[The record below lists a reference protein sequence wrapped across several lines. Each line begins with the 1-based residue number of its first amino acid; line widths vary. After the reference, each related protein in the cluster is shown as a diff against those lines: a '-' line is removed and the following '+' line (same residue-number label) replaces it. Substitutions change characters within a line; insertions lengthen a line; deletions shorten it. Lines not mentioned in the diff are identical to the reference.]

1 MEPESSSLRQCRP
14 RLHDGKPPS
23 PPPTT
28 EGEETGDWAE
38 LPRDAL
44 LIVLHK
50 LEILDIIFGVGHVCH
65 SWRRVTQ
72 EEPELWRRIDMLRL
86 AKLEPHRYSQFQS
99 LAHSIARRSA
109 GQCESFWAIGF
120 PDYYFTV
127 FSHGVTRAPML
138 KSLRLICCNMFSF
151 SLKEAIPKFPQLE
164 ELELS
169 LHTDMFNDMYEVC
182 AAAAEACPLL
192 KTLRLNKQR
201 YHCNSRVEDKEA
213 MEIGKMHGL
222 RSLQLFG
229 NSLGNDGLAA
239 ILDGCPQ
246 LEYLDVRH
254 CFSIRMDRDNMQNR
268 CARIWTFKLPNDPM
282 DDYNLPF
289 RSPKRW
295 CNVETPVRNLSFRWD
310 VYWDSL

>member
-127 FSHGVTRAPML
+127 FSHGVT
-138 KSLRLICCNMFSF
+138 
-151 SLKEAIPKFPQLE
+151 LKEAIPKFPQLE